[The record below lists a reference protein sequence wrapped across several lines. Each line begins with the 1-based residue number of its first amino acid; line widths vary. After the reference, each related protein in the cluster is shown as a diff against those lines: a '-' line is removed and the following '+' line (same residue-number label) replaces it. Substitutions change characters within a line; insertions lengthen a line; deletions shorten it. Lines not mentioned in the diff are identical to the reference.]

1 MCENVN
7 SARKYVE
14 ELRQWHEDSSQS
26 KIKGED
32 PMLCDIGV
40 NTIEDIFSEF
50 NIELESSI
58 NLLKSEIWSLNQ
70 ELEKVILFSL
80 VNYKLVN
87 IVFLYFLLMLKRL

>member
-14 ELRQWHEDSSQS
+14 EHRQWHEDSSQS
-26 KIKGED
+26 KIKGDD
-32 PMLCDIGV
+32 PTLCDIGV
-40 NTIEDIFSEF
+40 NTIEDIFSDF

-70 ELEKVILFSL
+70 ELEKVF
-80 VNYKLVN
+80 VA
-87 IVFLYFLLMLKRL
+87 